1 MRTKSNTFGW
11 FMLILKRDLILSFRR
26 SSTYLTPL
34 IFFLI
39 VITLFPLA
47 MGPQESLIKSLA
59 SGIIWI
65 SALLASLLAVESIFS
80 EDHRDGT
87 LDQYFLNNEPPFL
100 LVLAKVLCHW
110 LICGAPLLL
119 ASVFSSFMLFL
130 PEGIL
135 IPLLISLFMGTFFMS
150 LLGALG
156 AALSLG
162 KSAILSAII
171 VLPFSIPTLLMG
183 ISVTTLALNEQD
195 YSSYLQIMGAM
206 LAIGIPG
213 LCLLTVEAIL
223 LSYE

>member
-65 SALLASLLAVESIFS
+65 SALLSSLLAVESIFS